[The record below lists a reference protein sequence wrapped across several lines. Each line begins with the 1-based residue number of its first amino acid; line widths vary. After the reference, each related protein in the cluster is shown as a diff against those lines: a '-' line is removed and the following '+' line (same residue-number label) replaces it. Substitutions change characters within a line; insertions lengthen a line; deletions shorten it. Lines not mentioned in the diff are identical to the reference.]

1 MTITALLKLE
11 WMKMKNYTLFK
22 VIAGFYLIFLPASLL
37 ITKTWNTN
45 SADIGFDVKSFLM
58 FPSVWNY
65 LAYTGNWI
73 AYFVFGFL
81 GVTLITNEFSDRT
94 LRQNIISGM
103 TRSSFFKAKVVFI
116 AAISIVATLYFILMA
131 LAIGFFNT
139 ETIYWD
145 KIWQESAIIVR
156 YLMMCLSY
164 LSFGLMLGMLMKRT
178 ALATIFYFIYVFFI
192 ELVWRW
198 GVHYQVVK
206 NTGNSTVIKTMH
218 FYPMNIVEDLTPT
231 PLPAMVQ
238 GMSEEFKFPIFLT
251 PTEALLGSIFYVLL
265 FLYCCRL
272 LLMKKDL

>member
-1 MTITALLKLE
+1 
-11 WMKMKNYTLFK
+11 MKMRSYTLFK

-37 ITKTWNTN
+37 ITKTWNMN
-45 SADIGFDVKSFLM
+45 PNNMGFDVKTFLM

-73 AYFVFGFL
+73 AYFIFGFL

-103 TRSSFFKAKVVFI
+103 SRTSFFNAKVVFI
-116 AAISIVATLYFILMA
+116 SAISVVATLYFIVVGLM
-131 LAIGFFNT
+131 IGFFNT
-139 ETIYWD
+139 ETIYWA
-145 KIWQESAIIVR
+145 KVWQESGIIIR
-156 YLMMCLSY
+156 YFMMCFTY

-198 GVHYQVVK
+198 GVHYQIVK
-206 NTGNSTVIKTMH
+206 GTQNNTIIKTMH

-231 PLPAMVQ
+231 PLPTVVQ
-238 GMSEEFKFPIFLT
+238 SMSNDFKFPIFLS
-251 PTEALLGSIFYVLL
+251 PTEALLGSIFYAIL
-265 FLYCCRL
+265 FLYICRL
-272 LLMKKDL
+272 LLLKRDL